1 MRFRQKIQEVS
12 RSIEDQVSGK
22 KVMRT
27 ALSSRRLPALFL
39 FNLAF
44 FGIVSSAQTSR
55 VQLEDNLKVQ
65 YAAIEKE
72 IASPPSY
79 GVPDA
84 YRLLLRAWQDR
95 LADRFAQAA
104 TTVKEILKLN
114 PADSD
119 FWQERLETLQLYSAP
134 ISSPDRRKVFGD
146 SEVQKR
152 ATVIDSPA
160 ALYTDEANANKV
172 KGEVRIRLVLSQD
185 GTVRN
190 IFPIKSLSHGL
201 TESAMDAA
209 RQIKFRP
216 AIRNGEP
223 ASQFATFVYEF
234 KRNRAVP
241 YTPKTVF

>member
-1 MRFRQKIQEVS
+1 
-12 RSIEDQVSGK
+12 
-22 KVMRT
+22 MRT
-27 ALSSRRLPALFL
+27 HLSSRRLLALIL
-39 FNLAF
+39 LNLAF
-44 FGIVSSAQTSR
+44 FGIGATAQSSRA
-55 VQLEDNLKVQ
+55 QLEETLRVQ

-84 YRLLLRAWQDR
+84 YRLLVRAWQDR

-104 TTVKEILKLN
+104 TTVEEILKLN

-119 FWQERLETLQLYSAP
+119 SWQERLETLRLYSQP
-134 ISSPDRRKVFGD
+134 ISSPDQRKVFGD

-152 ATVIDSPA
+152 ATVLDSPA
-160 ALYTDEANANKV
+160 ALYTDEANPNKV

-201 TESAMDAA
+201 TESAMEAA
-209 RQIKFRP
+209 RHIKFRP
-216 AIRNGEP
+216 AIRNGES

-241 YTPKTVF
+241 YIPKTVF